1 MTDPVTFES
10 TSARFTLPLL
20 FVGQAQKEDFVNE
33 ALVMIDGL
41 LHCAIEDE
49 RNTPP
54 TAPVDGQNWLVGSAP
69 TGAWVGQNGKIAMR
83 QLGQWLFA
91 SASDGVQ
98 VLNKA
103 TGQRIGRIA
112 GAWRTPAAPAAP
124 SGGSVIDAE
133 ARSALSSLVT
143 ALKSAGVLPA

>member
-1 MTDPVTFES
+1 M
-10 TSARFTLPLL
+10 L
-20 FVGQAQKEDFVNE
+20 VGQAQKEDFVNE

-112 GAWRTPAAPAAP
+112 SAWRAPAAPAAP